1 MTKKRIGTM
10 AACLALV
17 GAVAVGGTLA
27 LISSQS
33 KQLTNTFTVGDGYD
47 TDGTDF
53 VLKEHKVVQDPV
65 DGGYDQAVPEDWVY
79 GTPTGTGEPAVFPG
93 NAYKDLVP
101 NTSLLKD
108 PVFSIVDSD
117 VEYSWIVA
125 KVSGL
130 TALEEAGV
138 SVETVN
144 SSKWL
149 VLDSLDETT
158 VPTTS
163 VTDDIYNDDEDG
175 VVYLIYSEKVANNRS
190 TDALFNS
197 MHVANQVTANG
208 LNLDIKGVAVQALD
222 GSDLDDATLQ
232 QILIAAKTKLN

>member
-47 TDGTDF
+47 TDGNDF
-53 VLKEHKVVQDPV
+53 VLKEHMVVQDPV
-65 DGGYDQAVPEDWVY
+65 DGGYDQDLTTNPEDPWVY
-79 GTPTGTGEPAVFPG
+79 GTPNGTGDPG
-93 NAYKDLVP
+93 NTYDDLVP
-101 NTSLLKD
+101 NTSLAKD
-108 PVFSIVDSD
+108 PTFSIVDSD
-117 VEYSWIVA
+117 VDYSWIVA

-149 VLDSLDETT
+149 VLNSLDETT

-163 VTDDIYNDDEDG
+163 VTADIYNSDEDG
-175 VVYLIYSEKVANNRS
+175 VVYLIYADKVANNGS

-197 MHVANQVTANG
+197 MKVGVTVTAD
-208 LNLDIKGVAVQALD
+208 NLDLDIEGVAVQALD
-222 GSDLDDATLQ
+222 NSTLNDATLRE
-232 QILIAAKTKLN
+232 ILAAAKSKLN

>member
-1 MTKKRIGTM
+1 MTKKRIATL
-10 AACLALV
+10 AICLTLV

-33 KQLTNTFTVGDGYD
+33 KQLTNTFTVGDGYK

-53 VLKEHKVVQDPV
+53 LLKEHAVTQSPV
-65 DGGYDQAVPEDWVY
+65 DGGYIQATPESWVE
-79 GTPTGTGEPAVFPG
+79 GTTTPVEGAFPG
-93 NAYKDLVP
+93 NTYDDLVP
-101 NTSLLKD
+101 NTSLAKD
-108 PVFSIVDSD
+108 PTFSIVDSD
-117 VEYSWIVA
+117 VDYSWIVA

-149 VLDSLDETT
+149 VLNSLDDTT
-158 VPTTS
+158 VPTTF
-163 VTDDIYNDDEDG
+163 VTADAYNNDEDG
-175 VVYLIYSEKVANNRS
+175 VVYLIYSEKVANNGS

-197 MHVANQVTANG
+197 MEVGETVTADK

-222 GSDLDDATLQ
+222 NSTLNDATLRE
-232 QILIAAKTKLN
+232 ILAAAKSKLN